1 MLWYKENIS
10 FINIKFN
17 WSEKSSHL
25 VQSSTDALRSCIYT
39 DKKEMKME
47 EGQISNLGESPNFRI
62 F

>member
-25 VQSSTDALRSCIYT
+25 VQSSTDVLRSCIYT

-47 EGQISNLGESPNFRI
+47 EGQI
-62 F
+62 